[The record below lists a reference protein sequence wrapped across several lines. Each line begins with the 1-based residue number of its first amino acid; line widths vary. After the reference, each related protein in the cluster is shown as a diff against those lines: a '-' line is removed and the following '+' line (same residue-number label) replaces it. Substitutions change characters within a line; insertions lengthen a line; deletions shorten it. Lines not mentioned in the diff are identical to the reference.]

1 MHLKNNPILK
11 YRFTYNFL
19 WLIEHF
25 TSIKSFE
32 KKRLKISSKIASK
45 ITLNE
50 NERISNV
57 KIETEISA
65 KDFHKKYFNN
75 PQPVVFKG
83 AAKKWPAFNK
93 WNPDFFKDHYGQTK
107 VILFEAS
114 VNSLDSNEI
123 SETSLVNFNKFIEMM
138 QSGSKEYVRFSPI
151 LDKNPELLEDIDNNW
166 LLNFSNSK
174 SKNTKHQLFIGGKNT
189 STSIHSAIGSN
200 LFVQV
205 HGRKEWYIYDTFY
218 NSLVQPK
225 VDRSVFFRSNVS
237 AKKPD
242 EIFKKARGWRGV
254 LEPGDILYNPPFF
267 WHEVHNLDT
276 TVGFGYRWFS
286 FNEIIKSSFIK
297 FILTITATNPS
308 IRKAKKLEENFAKVY
323 EQVLSKSLK

>member
-1 MHLKNNPILK
+1 MSLRNKPLLK
-11 YRFTYNFL
+11 YRSFYNFL

-25 TSIKSFE
+25 LSLKSIE
-32 KKRLKISSKIASK
+32 KKRLQISSKIASK
-45 ITLNE
+45 ITLDE

-57 KIETEISA
+57 NIETNINPR
-65 KDFHKKYFNN
+65 DFHKKYFHN

-83 AAKKWPAFNK
+83 AAKKWSAFNK
-93 WNPDFFKDHYGQTK
+93 WSPDFFKNKYGETK
-107 VILFEAS
+107 VILFDAS
-114 VNSLDSNEI
+114 VKSLDSNEI
-123 SETSLVNFNKFIEMM
+123 SETSIVNFKKFIEMM
-138 QSGSKEYVRFSPI
+138 QSGSKEYVRFCPI
-151 LDKNPELLEDIDNNW
+151 LDKNPELLEHIDNNW
-166 LLNFSNSK
+166 LLNYSNSK
-174 SKNTKHQLFIGGKNT
+174 SKGSKHQLFIGGKNT

-200 LFVQV
+200 LFVQI

-218 NSLVQPK
+218 NPLLQPK
-225 VDRSVFFRSNVS
+225 VDKSVFFRSNVS

-242 EIFKKARGWRGV
+242 NIFKKAKGWRV
-254 LEPGDILYNPPFF
+254 ILEPGDILYNPPFF

-286 FNEIIKSSFIK
+286 FNEIIKSSLIK
-297 FILTITATNPS
+297 FILTLTATNPS

>member
-1 MHLKNNPILK
+1 MSLRNNPLLK
-11 YRFTYNFL
+11 YRSFYNFL

-25 TSIKSFE
+25 SSLKSIE
-32 KKRLKISSKIASK
+32 KKRLQISSKIASK
-45 ITLNE
+45 ITLDE

-57 KIETEISA
+57 NIETNINPR
-65 KDFHKKYFNN
+65 DFHKKYFHN

-83 AAKKWPAFNK
+83 AAKKWSAFNK
-93 WNPDFFKDHYGQTK
+93 WSPDFFKNKYGETK
-107 VILFEAS
+107 VILFDAS
-114 VNSLDSNEI
+114 VKSLDSNEI
-123 SETSLVNFNKFIEMM
+123 SETSIVNFKKFIEMM
-138 QSGSKEYVRFSPI
+138 QSGSKEYVRFCPI
-151 LDKNPELLEDIDNNW
+151 LDKNPELLEHIDNNW
-166 LLNFSNSK
+166 LLNYSNSK
-174 SKNTKHQLFIGGKNT
+174 SKGSKHQLFIGGKNT

-200 LFVQV
+200 LFVQI

-218 NSLVQPK
+218 NPLLQPK
-225 VDRSVFFRSNVS
+225 VDKSVFFRSNVS

-242 EIFKKARGWRGV
+242 NIFKKAKGWRV
-254 LEPGDILYNPPFF
+254 ILEPGDILYNPPFF

-286 FNEIIKSSFIK
+286 FNEIIKSSLIK
-297 FILTITATNPS
+297 FILTLTATNPS

>member
-1 MHLKNNPILK
+1 MSLRNNPLLK
-11 YRFTYNFL
+11 YRSFYNFL

-25 TSIKSFE
+25 SSLKSIE
-32 KKRLKISSKIASK
+32 KKRLHISSKIASK
-45 ITLNE
+45 ITLDE

-57 KIETEISA
+57 NIETNINPR
-65 KDFHKKYFNN
+65 DFHKKYFHN

-83 AAKKWPAFNK
+83 AAKKWSAFNK
-93 WNPDFFKDHYGQTK
+93 WSPDFFKNKYGETK
-107 VILFEAS
+107 VILFDAS

-123 SETSLVNFNKFIEMM
+123 SETSIVNFKKFIEMM
-138 QSGSKEYVRFSPI
+138 QSGSKEYVRFCPI
-151 LDKNPELLEDIDNNW
+151 LDKNPELLEHIDNNW
-166 LLNFSNSK
+166 LLNYSNSK
-174 SKNTKHQLFIGGKNT
+174 SKGSKHQLFIGGKNT

-200 LFVQV
+200 LFVQI

-218 NSLVQPK
+218 NPLLQPK
-225 VDRSVFFRSNVS
+225 VDKSVFFRSNVS

-242 EIFKKARGWRGV
+242 NIFKKAKGWRV
-254 LEPGDILYNPPFF
+254 ILEPGDILYNPPFF

-286 FNEIIKSSFIK
+286 FNEIIKSSLIK
-297 FILTITATNPS
+297 FILTLTATNPS